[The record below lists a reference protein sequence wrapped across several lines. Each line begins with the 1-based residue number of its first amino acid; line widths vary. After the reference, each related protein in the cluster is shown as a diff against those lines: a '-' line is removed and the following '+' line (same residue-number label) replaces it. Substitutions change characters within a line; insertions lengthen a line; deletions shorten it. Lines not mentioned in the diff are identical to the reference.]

1 MATMKLKDACSL
13 EKSCDKPRECI
24 KKQRHHFADKGP
36 YSQSYGFSS
45 NHVRMLELNHNEGW
59 MPKNWCFQIV
69 VLEKTLESP
78 LDSKE
83 IRPVC
88 PKGNQPWIFTERT
101 DAEPR
106 ILWPLDMKGRFIG
119 KGPDTG
125 EDWGQEEKGRQRMR
139 WLCSIA
145 DSMDL
150 SLSKLQQIM
159 KAREAWHA
167 AVHGVTNSQT
177 QLSDWTELR
186 PKKASLV
193 A

>member
-1 MATMKLKDACSL
+1 MLAPWKESI
-13 EKSCDKPRECI
+13 DKPRQYI
-24 KKQRHHFADKGP
+24 NKRRYHSADKGP

-125 EDWGQEEKGRQRMR
+125 EDWGQEEKRTKEDEMVGWHHRLNGLEFEQTPGDREGQGS
-139 WLCSIA
+139 LECSSPQ
-145 DSMDL
+145 DH
-150 SLSKLQQIM
+150 K
-159 KAREAWHA
+159 E
-167 AVHGVTNSQT
+167 
-177 QLSDWTELR
+177 SDTT
-186 PKKASLV
+186 
-193 A
+193 